1 MDSAA
6 LVFALADIALDPSTY
21 DDHVSRQTGDGNWE
35 AAVFRRDEIHS
46 ARYAIDPHT
55 ETVTVFSVTQAFF
68 EHGFAIR
75 LEDED

>member
-1 MDSAA
+1 MDSGVLVLA
-6 LVFALADIALDPSTY
+6 LVDIALDPFTI
-21 DDHVSRQTGDGNWE
+21 DQNTQRQTGDGNWE
-35 AAVFRRDEIHS
+35 VVAFRRDEIHS

-68 EHGFAIR
+68 EDGFAIR

>member
-1 MDSAA
+1 MDSGVLALA
-6 LVFALADIALDPSTY
+6 LVDIALAPAFIDEHTQ
-21 DDHVSRQTGDGNWE
+21 RQTGDGNWE
-35 AAVFRRDEIHS
+35 VFVFRRDELHS

-68 EHGFAIR
+68 EDGFAVR